1 MKKKKICIVIGSAMN
16 LNSLYKDQFKFLMEN
31 GYEIT
36 GVAPAGIE
44 HEWLRKDGVKT
55 KIIHLKRPPSPL
67 HDLFSLIQLTWFFI
81 FNRFDIVSVSTPKAS
96 LIGAIAAVFTFQKN
110 IFYTLRGRAYE
121 MTTGRTRKFYEMV
134 EKLVC
139 KVSVKVFCISKELRV
154 DIIKKRLCDPKKI
167 FVIGSGSSN
176 GVDLKRFTPSAVNSE
191 KGKKIR
197 KKFNLRES
205 DMLILYS
212 GRIRKDKGVNELVI
226 AFNSLSKKHSNIYL
240 LIQGKYEV
248 FNLLEENVL
257 EVIKN
262 HERIYEAGWEK
273 NIENFY
279 SASDVFA
286 FPSHREGFGNV
297 AIEASAM
304 EIPVIGFNVIG
315 CRESIKNGVSGI
327 LCDDFS
333 VESLEKGLNKLIENP
348 VLRGEL
354 GRNGRK
360 RVEEEFDSIIIW
372 EQLLKVYNI
381 ILDPDWNEKE
391 YKRSENYA

>member
-1 MKKKKICIVIGSAMN
+1 MKKKKICVVIGSAMN

-36 GVAPAGIE
+36 GVAPDGIE
-44 HEWLRKDGVKT
+44 HDWLNKDGIKT
-55 KIIHLKRPPSPL
+55 KVIHLKRPPSPIN
-67 HDLFSLIQLTWFFI
+67 DLFSLVQLTIFFL

-96 LIGAIAAVFTFQKN
+96 LIGSLAAVITFQKN

-139 KVSVKVFCISKELRV
+139 QASVKVFCISHELRI
-154 DIIKKRLCDPKKI
+154 DIVKNRLCDPKKI

-176 GVDLKRFTPSAVNSE
+176 GVDLNRFTPSAINSE

-197 KKFNLRES
+197 KKFNLRET
-205 DMLILYS
+205 DIFILYS
-212 GRIRKDKGVNELVI
+212 GRIRKDKGVNELVN
-226 AFNSLSKKHSNIYL
+226 AFNSLSKKHSNIHL

-248 FNLLEENVL
+248 FDLLEENVL

-262 HERIYEAGWEK
+262 HERIHEAGWEK

-279 SASDVFA
+279 SASDIFA

-304 EIPVIGFNVIG
+304 QIPVIGFNVIG

-327 LCDDFS
+327 LCDDLS
-333 VESLEKGLNKLIENP
+333 VESLEKSLNKLIENP
-348 VLRGEL
+348 VLRREL

-372 EQLLKVYNI
+372 EQLLNVYNI
-381 ILDPDWNEKE
+381 ILDLDPNEKE
-391 YKRSENYA
+391 FQSSENYD